1 VSSKNPN
8 FGFSCLSDSYHFLEK
23 SGFAFP
29 PIDILSS
36 VCAIVSQEGKLL
48 RVNESMAVMLGFD
61 SSEELKLFCADGIDR
76 IWHEPGDW
84 ERTCKEPLDEG
95 LEVQRSPAILQCRD
109 GRDLPCV
116 VSARRVAR
124 PGSEDPAIELL
135 FQEDIENNLGFEAL
149 VQILRLNRDTMD
161 ILPVPLLI
169 HDQGRILFA
178 NPAAELFFK
187 SPERC
192 SLEGRQVSQLMD
204 VKNVS
209 QASRDTWT
217 MENRRP
223 LTGEFQVVL
232 ANGQARWI
240 RMFGT
245 VTTFLDQPAMLALLY
260 DYTDDRRNE
269 FDLAETERFC
279 QAIVENSPSAI
290 LVHDGRVIL
299 EANPTAARFFEFEG
313 AEAMAGVRIVDLV
326 HPNSRA
332 LFAFRWQ
339 NFSVGLT
346 PPTAEISFQMRGGKR
361 KSVRFCSMPVMFKG
375 SAAFVSIL
383 HDLTDTRQALE
394 RYRNL
399 FATAPLGIAMINLEG
414 GLINPNKRMVEL
426 FGYPS
431 SEAMT
436 RDASSE
442 FGQQFFARVADH
454 RRLRR
459 QVFCRGE
466 AHNYMCQS
474 RRLDGS
480 LFWTMI
486 NVKVVVDV
494 EGNSVGYKCFVQDIT
509 VRKRAEEEA
518 EERDRRIRAISAKLT
533 LDHEQERRR
542 MARDLHDG
550 PAQQL
555 ALATMMIEDLAD
567 RLGHPGG
574 FDMPLS
580 LLREAAFQ
588 LRSNIVD
595 LAPPE
600 LFAAGLAEALVRL
613 GRDFKSRH
621 TLAVNVACPDIPNL
635 SREAASF
642 LFRSVRE
649 LLMNSVKHGKA
660 LFANIEVEIQG
671 RNLVMTVEDDGQG
684 FSMVDSKEHGV
695 GSMGLPDLRGL
706 ALDLGGE
713 MSVNSVS
720 GTGTK
725 VILTL
730 PLDALCVE
738 GKSVA

>member
-1 VSSKNPN
+1 MA
-8 FGFSCLSDSYHFLEK
+8 CTHFPVAEIIQAK
-23 SGFAFP
+23 
-29 PIDILSS
+29 PID
-36 VCAIVSQEGKLL
+36 
-48 RVNESMAVMLGFD
+48 
-61 SSEELKLFCADGIDR
+61 
-76 IWHEPGDW
+76 
-84 ERTCKEPLDEG
+84 
-95 LEVQRSPAILQCRD
+95 
-109 GRDLPCV
+109 
-116 VSARRVAR
+116 
-124 PGSEDPAIELL
+124 
-135 FQEDIENNLGFEAL
+135 
-149 VQILRLNRDTMD
+149 
-161 ILPVPLLI
+161 
-169 HDQGRILFA
+169 
-178 NPAAELFFK
+178 
-187 SPERC
+187 
-192 SLEGRQVSQLMD
+192 
-204 VKNVS
+204 
-209 QASRDTWT
+209 
-217 MENRRP
+217 
-223 LTGEFQVVL
+223 
-232 ANGQARWI
+232 
-240 RMFGT
+240 
-245 VTTFLDQPAMLALLY
+245 
-260 DYTDDRRNE
+260 
-269 FDLAETERFC
+269 
-279 QAIVENSPSAI
+279 
-290 LVHDGRVIL
+290 
-299 EANPTAARFFEFEG
+299 
-313 AEAMAGVRIVDLV
+313 
-326 HPNSRA
+326 
-332 LFAFRWQ
+332 
-339 NFSVGLT
+339 
-346 PPTAEISFQMRGGKR
+346 
-361 KSVRFCSMPVMFKG
+361 
-375 SAAFVSIL
+375 
-383 HDLTDTRQALE
+383 
-394 RYRNL
+394 
-399 FATAPLGIAMINLEG
+399 
-414 GLINPNKRMVEL
+414 
-426 FGYPS
+426 
-431 SEAMT
+431 
-436 RDASSE
+436 
-442 FGQQFFARVADH
+442 
-454 RRLRR
+454 
-459 QVFCRGE
+459 
-466 AHNYMCQS
+466 

-494 EGNSVGYKCFVQDIT
+494 EGNSAGYKCFVQDIT